1 MKWDFMNA
9 LVRTVLRTV
18 TVAVDCCLAWRTIG
32 SAMAETIDGSMTTS
46 STTRAGIST
55 ANKASKT
62 TAIKANDGRM
72 DGSMMISAVL
82 RLATTTILYPCHYLL
97 FIQTRNTAGKP
108 SGVTLKKWDNQKIT
122 ATILQRIVLTSNKTK
137 ISSLNSL

>member
-1 MKWDFMNA
+1 
-9 LVRTVLRTV
+9 
-18 TVAVDCCLAWRTIG
+18 
-32 SAMAETIDGSMTTS
+32 
-46 STTRAGIST
+46 
-55 ANKASKT
+55 
-62 TAIKANDGRM
+62 M